1 MKKLTILSLLITLS
15 ASAQEKDL
23 NYYVTESRKLYAA
36 KDYQQSYLMMTEA
49 QKLHPYHQGILY
61 QLGIL
66 GALTGRPDESVRNL
80 AKAININAG
89 YKLADQPDLTALKD
103 RADFQE
109 LLQLQKQLQT
119 PVVHSDTAFVLRD
132 RTLHIE
138 SVTRDATTGTF
149 YLGSV
154 HQRKIVA
161 VDKFGNAR
169 DFTASGAHGLTAV
182 FGVRVDGKRKTLWA
196 CSSPMEEMQNY
207 DSTAKSAVSAFDLK
221 SGKLLRQYFPTEK
234 SGHVFGDL
242 VISAKGEVFVSDSKN
257 NVIFKVN
264 ENSGTL
270 DLIFSSA
277 EFWNLQGLA
286 FSDNDRYLFISD
298 YIKGPFRLD
307 MQTKELI
314 KIASTTDY
322 SLKGIDGM
330 SFYQGSL
337 VTLQNGISP
346 FRAMR
351 YTLNPTMDTITG
363 AVIIDQ
369 AHPAMNE
376 PTIGTIEKN
385 VFYYVA
391 NSQWGGYD
399 KNHKPKANDEL
410 QDIVVLKCKLRQ

>member
-1 MKKLTILSLLITLS
+1 MKSLILIFLFIALA
-15 ASAQEKDL
+15 ASAQDKDL
-23 NYYVTESRKLYAA
+23 NYYVMESRKSYAA
-36 KDYQQSYLMMTEA
+36 KDYAQAYVFMTEA
-49 QKLHPYHQGILY
+49 SKLHPYHQGILY

-66 GALTGRPDESVRNL
+66 GALTGRPEESVKNL
-80 AKAININAG
+80 GKAIHINAG
-89 YKLADQPDLTALKD
+89 YKLSDQPDLAALKD

-109 LLQLQKQLQT
+109 LLQEQKKLQST
-119 PVVHSDTAFVLRD
+119 VIHSDTAFVLRD

-138 SVTRDATTGTF
+138 SVALDASTGTF

-161 VDKFGNAR
+161 VDKRGNAR
-169 DFTASGAHGLTAV
+169 DLTAPGADGLTAV
-182 FGVRVDGKRKTLWA
+182 FGVRVDAKRKSLWA
-196 CSSPMEEMQNY
+196 CSSPMEEMENY
-207 DSTAKSAVSAFDLK
+207 DSTAKSAVSQFDLK
-221 SGKLLRQYFPTEK
+221 SGKLQRQYFPTEK

-242 VISAKGEVFVSDSKN
+242 VLSAKGDVFVSDSKN

-264 ENSGTL
+264 EKTGAL
-270 DLIFSSA
+270 DLFFSSA
-277 EFWNLQGLA
+277 EFWNLQGLT
-286 FSDNDRYLFISD
+286 FNDDGRYLFISD
-298 YIKGPFRLD
+298 YIKGPYRLH

-314 KIASTTDY
+314 KIACTIDD

-330 SFYQGSL
+330 TFYQGSL

-351 YTLNPTMDTITG
+351 FTLNATMDTITG
-363 AVIIDQ
+363 ATIIDQ

-376 PTIGTIEKN
+376 PTIGIIEKS

-399 KNHKPKANDEL
+399 EKHQIKDASKLQEIVILRSEL
-410 QDIVVLKCKLRQ
+410 K